1 MPKPVN
7 AEELVER
14 AMALWP
20 DIAPHPEATDKE
32 IQQQIG
38 AVQVVRWLRS
48 ELLTSDG
55 DEPTVFPPAW
65 DTGRGY

>member
-1 MPKPVN
+1 VSKPVN

-20 DIAPHPEATDKE
+20 DIAPHPEATDRE

-38 AVQVVRWLRS
+38 SVQVVRWLRT
-48 ELLTSDG
+48 ELLSSDA
-55 DEPTVFPPAW
+55 DAPTVFPPSF
-65 DTGRGY
+65 DTGRG

>member
-38 AVQVVRWLRS
+38 SVQVVRWLRS
-48 ELLTSDG
+48 ELLTND
-55 DEPTVFPPAW
+55 DEAPTVYPPSFN
-65 DTGRGY
+65 TGRD

>member
-14 AMALWP
+14 AMTLWP
-20 DIAPHPEATDKE
+20 DIAPHPEATEKE

-48 ELLTSDG
+48 ELLTNDA
-55 DEPTVFPPAW
+55 DEPTVYPPSF
-65 DTGRGY
+65 DTGRG

>member
-1 MPKPVN
+1 MPKPVT

-20 DIAPHPEATDKE
+20 DMAPHPEATDRE
-32 IQQQIG
+32 IQQHIG

-48 ELLTSDG
+48 ELLTSDA
-55 DEPTVFPPAW
+55 DNPTVYPPSF
-65 DTGRGY
+65 DTGRD